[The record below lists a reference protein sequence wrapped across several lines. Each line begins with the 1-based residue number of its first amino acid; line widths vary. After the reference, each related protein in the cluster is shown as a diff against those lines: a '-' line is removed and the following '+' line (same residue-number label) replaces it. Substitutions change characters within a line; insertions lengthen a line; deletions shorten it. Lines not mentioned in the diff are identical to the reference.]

1 MNNLKVIIIDD
12 EPSARE
18 NLSLLLKRF
27 VPNVIE
33 LGSFSNLLDGVAF
46 IKNNKVDLVF
56 LDVDMPNYAGY
67 EIVNFIDN
75 IDFEIIFITAYDKYA
90 VKAFELSAT
99 DYLLKP
105 VDIQRL
111 KNAVKKAEN
120 NFRLL
125 QDSKQLEQVTQ
136 TITPNFKNK
145 IKIFNKFIDP
155 TSITAIEA
163 QGAYSKLY
171 FDDQTNHLVSKSLAQ
186 LERDL
191 NEHEFFFRSHKSWL
205 INLNHVVKLNNSQ
218 YTIELN
224 NEVLAKVSRYKIQE
238 FKSRFK

>member
-1 MNNLKVIIIDD
+1 MNSLKTIIIDD

-18 NLSLLLKRF
+18 NLSLLLSRF

-33 LGSFSNLLDGVAF
+33 LGSFDNLLDGVGF
-46 IKNNKVDLVF
+46 IKTNKVDLVF
-56 LDVDMPNYAGY
+56 LDVDMPNFAGY
-67 EIVNFIDN
+67 EIVNFIDS

-111 KNAVKKAEN
+111 KNAVKKVEN

-125 QDSKQLEQVTQ
+125 QNSKQLEEVTQ
-136 TITPNFKNK
+136 TTSPNFKNK
-145 IKIFNKFIDP
+145 IKIFNKFIAP
-155 TSITAIEA
+155 TSIIAIEA

-171 FDDQTNHLVSKSLAQ
+171 FDDQTHHLVSKSLGQ

-191 NEHEFFFRSHKSWL
+191 SEHEFFFRSHKSWL
-205 INLNHVVKLNNSQ
+205 INLNQVLKLNNSG

-224 NEVLAKVSRYKIQE
+224 NMVLAKVSRYKIQE
-238 FKSRFK
+238 FKARFK